1 MASRKAAIGNKLLR
15 RLRVEEKG
23 WSKEEL
29 GRKADVSAQ
38 TVRKAERGLAI
49 SEISR
54 ARIAK
59 ALGTETDKLFPDSA
73 S

>member
-1 MASRKAAIGNKLLR
+1 MRHLR
-15 RLRVEEKG
+15 IDEKG

-29 GRKADVSAQ
+29 ARKADVSAQ
-38 TVRKAERGLAI
+38 TVRKAERGAGI
-49 SEISR
+49 SEVSE

-59 ALGTETDKLFPDSA
+59 ALGTTVEKLFPKSGGN